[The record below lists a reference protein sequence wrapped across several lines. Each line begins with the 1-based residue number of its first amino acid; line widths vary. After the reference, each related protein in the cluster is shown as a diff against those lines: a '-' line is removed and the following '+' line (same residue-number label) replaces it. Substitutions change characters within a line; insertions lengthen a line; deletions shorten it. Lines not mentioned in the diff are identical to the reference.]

1 MAWRRS
7 GDKALS
13 EPTLVKLPKHICVTQ
28 RQWVNSIFL
37 VADKPGYDEFIK
49 ATDAEY
55 KDRNLEKAKMFY
67 EKACKLGHP
76 MAQSNYAL
84 WHLEGE

>member
-1 MAWRRS
+1 MTMTIWWPRS
-7 GDKALS
+7 GVWIYQ
-13 EPTLVKLPKHICVTQ
+13 LVTGVTS
-28 RQWVNSIFL
+28 VVGVPSTHLVFF

-49 ATDAEY
+49 AADAEY

-76 MAQSNYAL
+76 MARSNYAL